1 MNKYFFFF
9 LFLLN
14 LYSQKESPFED
25 LNFIEISSGSNNKT
39 YKLELEKLTHSKGS
53 GIERIKKEILEASKN
68 RDFKKV
74 IVLLKQQIKIEG
86 ESTDLLFQLGG
97 INGILAYKKKN
108 FLSIVYLNE
117 MMRSFSKSLDLD
129 PNHIPTLEAYIEVLY
144 SVPVIF
150 GGDKKKAIKLAERLI
165 NISKISGYLSMA
177 RLHFNSGNNEML
189 NYYLN
194 DFFKELSNLYISEI
208 ENLKNFFFKKSNSF
222 PIKISQITSYYK
234 KEVNSGL
241 CSIDFYLN
249 GSNFKNNLY
258 SLEWIYYLKSKLL
271 LLNGN
276 YDDSIRFT
284 KLSLEINPDFQLSKK
299 LLRKLY
305 N

>member
-1 MNKYFFFF
+1 MNNYFFFF
-9 LFLLN
+9 LIFLN

-25 LNFIEISSGSNNKT
+25 LNFIKNFSGSNNKV
-39 YKLELEKLTHSKGS
+39 YKLELEKLTINQTSE
-53 GIERIKKEILEASKN
+53 IERIKKEILLASKY
-68 RDFKKV
+68 RDFKK
-74 IVLLKQQIKIEG
+74 IIDLLNQQIKIEG
-86 ESTDLLFQLGG
+86 ESPDLLYQLGG
-97 INGILAYKKKN
+97 TNGILAYKKKT

-117 MMRSFSKSLDLD
+117 MMKNFSKSLDLD
-129 PNHIPTLEAYIEVLY
+129 PNHIPTLEAYINALY

-165 NISKISGYLSMA
+165 KLSKINGYLSMA
-177 RLHFNSGNNEML
+177 RLHFESENNEKF
-189 NYYLN
+189 NYYLDN
-194 DFFKELSNLYISEI
+194 FFEELSNLSICEN
-208 ENLKNFFFKKSNSF
+208 ENLKNFFLKKSNNF
-222 PIKISQITSYYK
+222 PIKISQITSYYQ

-241 CSIDFYLN
+241 CAIDFYLH

-276 YDDSIRFT
+276 YIDSVRFI
-284 KLSLEINPDFQLSKK
+284 KLSLDINSDFQISKK
-299 LLRKLY
+299 FSRKLY